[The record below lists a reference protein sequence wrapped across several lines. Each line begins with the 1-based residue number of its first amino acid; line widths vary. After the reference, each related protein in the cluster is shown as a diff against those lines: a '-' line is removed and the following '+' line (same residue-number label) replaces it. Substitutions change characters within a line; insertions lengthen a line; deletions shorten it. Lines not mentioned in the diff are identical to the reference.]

1 MADWKAEVRQA
12 AGEMTQLPQIIPG
25 EFPDIELYMDQLLT
39 YLDRRLGFFG
49 QGEEGSFVTKAM
61 INNYSKAKLLPP
73 AQGKRYGKDHMMALT
88 LIGQLKRVLPVQ
100 EMDKILGQPPQQL
113 EGLYQ
118 LFLKAQ
124 RQAFDQAPQL
134 AEELLEE
141 AAGQEE
147 WGSAAVVIQLAAEA
161 QMRLLLAQRLLDS
174 QPREPEKKPD
184 KKK

>member
-1 MADWKAEVRQA
+1 MSQWKEQVRQA
-12 AGEMTQLPQIIPG
+12 AEEMTQLPQITPG
-25 EFPDIELYMDQLLT
+25 EIPDIELYMDQLLT

-73 AQGKRYGKDHMMALT
+73 ARSKRYGKDHVMALT

-100 EMDKILGQPPQQL
+100 EMDKILGQAPQQM
-113 EGLYQ
+113 EGLYE

-124 RQAFDQAPQL
+124 RQAFFQAPQL
-134 AEELLEE
+134 AQELLEE
-141 AAGQEE
+141 AADQEE

-161 QMRLLLAQRLLDS
+161 QMRLLLAQRLLDGS
-174 QPREPEKKPD
+174 PRPAAEKSEKK
-184 KKK
+184 K